1 VHREELFWS
10 EPFFFNQ
17 RRRFKAA
24 GKDLPGVIEHGF
36 AGFRA
41 AEGCGG
47 ADAHQLITGALQ
59 TIPQTA
65 DQAGEVG
72 ALGAI
77 KGVEFIHHQITKN
90 PGLVVLPEALH
101 MGLDQQVVELLVV
114 GEQDVGWSFMQCFL
128 VCDHAVS
135 RHG

>member
-1 VHREELFWS
+1 VHREELFWA

-17 RRRFKAA
+17 RGCFKAA
-24 GKDLPGVIEHGF
+24 REDLPGVIEHGF
-36 AGFRA
+36 TRFRA

-47 ADAHQLITGALQ
+47 ANAHQLITGALQ
-59 TIPQTA
+59 AIAQA
-65 DQAGEVG
+65 AYQAGEVG

-77 KGVEFIHHQITKN
+77 KSVELVHHQITKN

-128 VCDHAVS
+128 IRDHAIS